1 MRVFAQSKFNYLCTI
16 NKTRAYIIEYTHVF
30 PILFSA
36 SADRIPLAIA
46 AAVPVPECAGLSG
59 R

>member
-1 MRVFAQSKFNYLCTI
+1 MCAFTQNEFNYLCKI
-16 NKTRAYIIEYTHVF
+16 NKTRAYIVEYTHVF

-46 AAVPVPECAGLSG
+46 ADVL
-59 R
+59 